1 MRAFAPKVEVVNAN
15 GFHVRY
21 VHAHLATAMVD
32 GGTATVV
39 EGSGR
44 IKSVK
49 LVATASTHAQLI
61 GPATPGALGSVR
73 FWRRVRLPESGSVI
87 FEFHPRSFER

>member
-1 MRAFAPKVEVVNAN
+1 VRAFAPKVAIVNAN

-21 VHAHLATAMVD
+21 VHADLARAMVD
-32 GGTATVV
+32 VGTATVIA
-39 EGSGR
+39 GSGR
-44 IKSVK
+44 VRSVK
-49 LVATASTHAQLI
+49 LIATAATHAQLI

-87 FEFHPRSFER
+87 FEFHPRSFDR

>member
-32 GGTATVV
+32 GGTATVIA
-39 EGSGR
+39 GNG
-44 IKSVK
+44 SVK
-49 LVATASTHAQLI
+49 LIATAATHAIQI
-61 GPATPGALGSVR
+61 GPATSGSLGSVR

-87 FEFHPRSFER
+87 FEFHPRSLDR